1 MNIQFITAWRKI
13 FIAILTTKI
22 ISLFGFFSLYF
33 PRPAIT
39 NLMAS
44 VPPRTSRPFDIFR
57 APFSMTKTATKYT
70 VFVTFQYLIL
80 LPKYWPIA
88 IFAFKFAFCSMFFH
102 PTFIG
107 AKTTRFSPGNMS
119 INNKG
124 FSALFTSLFDFW
136 LMLHSINVLPK
147 YSCVKYNSG
156 AGRFS
161 WMEVQ

>member
-1 MNIQFITAWRKI
+1 M
-13 FIAILTTKI
+13 
-22 ISLFGFFSLYF
+22 
-33 PRPAIT
+33 
-39 NLMAS
+39 
-44 VPPRTSRPFDIFR
+44 V
-57 APFSMTKTATKYT
+57 TKYT
-70 VFVTFQYLIL
+70 VFVSMIYCGSRPKNWFITIGTFV
-80 LPKYWPIA
+80 
-88 IFAFKFAFCSMFFH
+88 FAFCSMFFH

-156 AGRFS
+156 AGRFE
-161 WMEVQ
+161 WREVQ